1 MASLAVIEEIE
12 ERIFRRIEELR
23 NRNRD
28 DRLLIENL
36 DRDVVV
42 LFGDLRRRNGEH
54 VVRLFT
60 NLARGKTPTNSFS
73 SFFRGL
79 VKLMKL

>member
-23 NRNRD
+23 IRNRD

-42 LFGDLRRRNGEH
+42 LFGDLRRRN
-54 VVRLFT
+54 
-60 NLARGKTPTNSFS
+60 
-73 SFFRGL
+73 
-79 VKLMKL
+79 